1 MKDDQ
6 NKSTELEREMTR
18 RNSPKIKRNIDLKD
32 IVQMEE
38 FLFPGER
45 RQGAPKKTKLS
56 KRWDDVQAAPRRE
69 RMEKKQTACNL
80 DDILMSQAQMRSC

>member
-6 NKSTELEREMTR
+6 NKGIESERETMR
-18 RNSPKIKRNIDLKD
+18 RNTPKIQSNIDLKD
-32 IVQMEE
+32 IVQMED
-38 FLFPGER
+38 FLFPEER
-45 RQGAPKKTKLS
+45 KQGVPKKTKLS

-69 RMEKKQTACNL
+69 RIEKKHPACNL